1 MNDILSL
8 NELAEYL
15 RVSKSTLYQLSE
27 GGKIPSFKVGK
38 QLRFRK
44 NAIDKWI
51 SKEEKRKAK
60 WIKGKR
66 KTKKGKSLNEYCQK
80 I

>member
-27 GGKIPSFKVGK
+27 AGKIPSFKVGK

-51 SKEEKRKAK
+51 AKEEKRKAK
-60 WIKGKR
+60 WIKEKH
-66 KTKKGKSLNEYCQK
+66 KK
-80 I
+80 

>member
-8 NELAEYL
+8 NDLAEYL
-15 RVSKSTLYQLSE
+15 RISKSTLYQLSE

-44 NAIDKWI
+44 NAINKWI
-51 SKEEKRKAK
+51 AKEEKRKAK
-60 WIKGKR
+60 LVR
-66 KTKKGKSLNEYCQK
+66 K
-80 I
+80 

>member
-15 RVSKSTLYQLSE
+15 RISKSTLYQLSE
-27 GGKIPSFKVGK
+27 AGKIPSFKVGK

-44 NAIDKWI
+44 HAIDKWI
-51 SKEEKRKAK
+51 AGEENRKKR
-60 WIKGKR
+60 R
-66 KTKKGKSLNEYCQK
+66 LVKK
-80 I
+80 

>member
-1 MNDILSL
+1 MNKILSL

-15 RVSKSTLYQLSE
+15 RISKSTLYQLSE
-27 GGKIPSFKVGK
+27 AAKIPSFKVGK

-51 SKEEKRKAK
+51 AKEEKQKAE
-60 WIKGKR
+60 WIRDKR
-66 KTKKGKSLNEYCQK
+66 KG
-80 I
+80 